1 MNVTALYFSPTG
13 GSKRSALSLAAALAP
28 EGFAE
33 LDITCGA
40 VAGDFGPGDVVVFS
54 VPCYN
59 GRVPEVAAGRLE
71 QVHGHRTPCIIS
83 ITYGNR
89 DYDDSLLELQD
100 IVQRQGFIV
109 QGAAALV
116 GQHTF
121 GEIQVGR
128 PDAGDAAENRRFVQQ
143 LLAARQGDLA
153 SPVALAIKGQ
163 RPYRGEGRGV
173 GFVPLTS
180 GACTDCGL
188 CASLCPVQAI
198 AADHRSIDGRHALPF
213 LLPLHPQLSCGGQ
226 AHGCGK
232 LPRFRAGFQPAPE
245 GSAGERIHL
254 LEEARKRADAER
266 GGRPPLFFYR
276 GQPPTFLQGGR
287 DSSGRGQ

>member
-40 VAGDFGPGDVVVFS
+40 AAGDFGPGDVVVFS

-71 QVHGHRTPCIIS
+71 QVHYHRTPCIIS

-121 GEIQVGR
+121 GEIQVGASR
-128 PDAGDAAENRRFVQQ
+128 CRGCRREPPLRAAAAGSQAGRSC
-143 LLAARQGDLA
+143 LARGAGNQ
-153 SPVALAIKGQ
+153 GQ
-163 RPYRGEGRGV
+163 RPYRE
-173 GFVPLTS
+173 
-180 GACTDCGL
+180 
-188 CASLCPVQAI
+188 
-198 AADHRSIDGRHALPF
+198 
-213 LLPLHPQLSCGGQ
+213 
-226 AHGCGK
+226 
-232 LPRFRAGFQPAPE
+232 RAGAWA
-245 GSAGERIHL
+245 SCR
-254 LEEARKRADAER
+254 
-266 GGRPPLFFYR
+266 
-276 GQPPTFLQGGR
+276 
-287 DSSGRGQ
+287 

>member
-40 VAGDFGPGDVVVFS
+40 AAGDFGPGDVVVFS

-59 GRVPEVAAGRLE
+59 GRVLEVAAGRLE

-116 GQHTF
+116 GQQ
-121 GEIQVGR
+121 EIQVGR

-143 LLAARQGDLA
+143 LLQPGR
-153 SPVALAIKGQ
+153 AILPPPW
-163 RPYRGEGRGV
+163 RWPSRGSVRTGE
-173 GFVPLTS
+173 
-180 GACTDCGL
+180 
-188 CASLCPVQAI
+188 
-198 AADHRSIDGRHALPF
+198 
-213 LLPLHPQLSCGGQ
+213 
-226 AHGCGK
+226 
-232 LPRFRAGFQPAPE
+232 RAGAWA
-245 GSAGERIHL
+245 SCR
-254 LEEARKRADAER
+254 
-266 GGRPPLFFYR
+266 
-276 GQPPTFLQGGR
+276 
-287 DSSGRGQ
+287 

>member
-180 GACTDCGL
+180 EGL
-188 CASLCPVQAI
+188 YGLRPVRLPVPCAG
-198 AADHRSIDGRHALPF
+198 HRGRPSQHRRHALPF
-213 LLPLHPQLSCGGQ
+213 LLPLHPQLPCGGQ

-245 GSAGERIHL
+245 GTAGERIHL
-254 LEEARKRADAER
+254 LKEARKRADAER

>member
-40 VAGDFGPGDVVVFS
+40 VSGDFGPGDVVVFS

-153 SPVALAIKGQ
+153 SPVALAIRGQ

-180 GACTDCGL
+180 EACTDCGL

-198 AADHRSIDGRHALPF
+198 AADHRSIDGTRC
-213 LLPLHPQLSCGGQ
+213 LSC
-226 AHGCGK
+226 
-232 LPRFRAGFQPAPE
+232 FRCIRSCPVGAKHMDVESYLDF
-245 GSAGERIHL
+245 
-254 LEEARKRADAER
+254 ARDFSRRLKARRENEYI
-266 GGRPPLFFYR
+266 F
-276 GQPPTFLQGGR
+276 
-287 DSSGRGQ
+287 

>member
-40 VAGDFGPGDVVVFS
+40 AAGDFGPGDVVVFS
-54 VPCYN
+54 
-59 GRVPEVAAGRLE
+59 
-71 QVHGHRTPCIIS
+71 HRTPCIIS

-180 GACTDCGL
+180 EACTDCGL

-198 AADHRSIDGRHALPF
+198 AADHRSIDGTRC
-213 LLPLHPQLSCGGQ
+213 LSC
-226 AHGCGK
+226 
-232 LPRFRAGFQPAPE
+232 FRCIRSCPAGAKHMDVESYLDF
-245 GSAGERIHL
+245 
-254 LEEARKRADAER
+254 ARDFSRRLKARRENEYI
-266 GGRPPLFFYR
+266 F
-276 GQPPTFLQGGR
+276 
-287 DSSGRGQ
+287 

>member
-40 VAGDFGPGDVVVFS
+40 AAGDFGPGDVVVFS

-71 QVHGHRTPCIIS
+71 QVHGHRTPCIIT

-143 LLAARQGDLA
+143 LLFETLHRKVLAMMTARRWSASHSSTALSRRAA
-153 SPVALAIKGQ
+153 S
-163 RPYRGEGRGV
+163 RGV

-180 GACTDCGL
+180 EACTDCGL
-188 CASLCPVQAI
+188 CASLCPVQASRPTI
-198 AADHRSIDGRHALPF
+198 AASTARAAFPASAASAAALRGPSTWMWKATSISRGI
-213 LLPLHPQLSCGGQ
+213 
-226 AHGCGK
+226 
-232 LPRFRAGFQPAPE
+232 
-245 GSAGERIHL
+245 SAG
-254 LEEARKRADAER
+254 A
-266 GGRPPLFFYR
+266 
-276 GQPPTFLQGGR
+276 
-287 DSSGRGQ
+287 

>member
-40 VAGDFGPGDVVVFS
+40 VAGDFGPGDIVVFS

-100 IVQRQGFIV
+100 IVQRQGFIREPPLRAAAAGSQAGRSCLARGAGH
-109 QGAAALV
+109 QGAASV
-116 GQHTF
+116 PGRGQGRGLRAADLRGLYGLRPVRLPVPCAGHR
-121 GEIQVGR
+121 GR
-128 PDAGDAAENRRFVQQ
+128 PSQ
-143 LLAARQGDLA
+143 
-153 SPVALAIKGQ
+153 
-163 RPYRGEGRGV
+163 
-173 GFVPLTS
+173 
-180 GACTDCGL
+180 
-188 CASLCPVQAI
+188 
-198 AADHRSIDGRHALPF
+198 HRRHALPF
-213 LLPLHPQLSCGGQ
+213 LLPLHPQLPCGGQ

-266 GGRPPLFFYR
+266 GGIPPLFFYR

>member
-153 SPVALAIKGQ
+153 SPVALAIKGHA
-163 RPYRGEGRGV
+163 GR
-173 GFVPLTS
+173 S
-180 GACTDCGL
+180 
-188 CASLCPVQAI
+188 
-198 AADHRSIDGRHALPF
+198 
-213 LLPLHPQLSCGGQ
+213 
-226 AHGCGK
+226 K
-232 LPRFRAGFQPAPE
+232 
-245 GSAGERIHL
+245 
-254 LEEARKRADAER
+254 
-266 GGRPPLFFYR
+266 
-276 GQPPTFLQGGR
+276 
-287 DSSGRGQ
+287 

>member
-109 QGAAALV
+109 QG
-116 GQHTF
+116 
-121 GEIQVGR
+121 
-128 PDAGDAAENRRFVQQ
+128 
-143 LLAARQGDLA
+143 DLA

-180 GACTDCGL
+180 EACTDCGL

-198 AADHRSIDGRHALPF
+198 AADHRSIDGTRC
-213 LLPLHPQLSCGGQ
+213 LSC
-226 AHGCGK
+226 
-232 LPRFRAGFQPAPE
+232 FRCIRSCPAGAKHMDVESYLDF
-245 GSAGERIHL
+245 
-254 LEEARKRADAER
+254 ARDFSRRLKARRENEYI
-266 GGRPPLFFYR
+266 F
-276 GQPPTFLQGGR
+276 
-287 DSSGRGQ
+287 

>member
-1 MNVTALYFSPTG
+1 MAHGRLILLGDAVVTGY
-13 GSKRSALSLAAALAP
+13 AAAKSCKGDIHERHSPVFFSHRRQQALRAQPCRGLAP

-40 VAGDFGPGDVVVFS
+40 AAGDFGPGDVVVFS

-180 GACTDCGL
+180 EACTDCGL

-198 AADHRSIDGRHALPF
+198 AADHRSIDGTRC
-213 LLPLHPQLSCGGQ
+213 LSC
-226 AHGCGK
+226 
-232 LPRFRAGFQPAPE
+232 FRCIRSCPAGAKHMDVESYLDF
-245 GSAGERIHL
+245 
-254 LEEARKRADAER
+254 ARDFSRRLKARRENEYI
-266 GGRPPLFFYR
+266 F
-276 GQPPTFLQGGR
+276 
-287 DSSGRGQ
+287 

>member
-28 EGFAE
+28 EGFGE

-59 GRVPEVAAGRLE
+59 GRVPGVAAGRLE

-109 QGAAALV
+109 
-116 GQHTF
+116 
-121 GEIQVGR
+121 
-128 PDAGDAAENRRFVQQ
+128 
-143 LLAARQGDLA
+143 
-153 SPVALAIKGQ
+153 
-163 RPYRGEGRGV
+163 
-173 GFVPLTS
+173 
-180 GACTDCGL
+180 
-188 CASLCPVQAI
+188 
-198 AADHRSIDGRHALPF
+198 
-213 LLPLHPQLSCGGQ
+213 
-226 AHGCGK
+226 
-232 LPRFRAGFQPAPE
+232 
-245 GSAGERIHL
+245 
-254 LEEARKRADAER
+254 
-266 GGRPPLFFYR
+266 
-276 GQPPTFLQGGR
+276 
-287 DSSGRGQ
+287 

>member
-59 GRVPEVAAGRLE
+59 GRVPGVAAGRLE

-121 GEIQVGR
+121 GEIQVGVPMPGMPPR
-128 PDAGDAAENRRFVQQ
+128 TAASCSSCWPPGR
-143 LLAARQGDLA
+143 
-153 SPVALAIKGQ
+153 AI
-163 RPYRGEGRGV
+163 
-173 GFVPLTS
+173 
-180 GACTDCGL
+180 
-188 CASLCPVQAI
+188 
-198 AADHRSIDGRHALPF
+198 
-213 LLPLHPQLSCGGQ
+213 
-226 AHGCGK
+226 
-232 LPRFRAGFQPAPE
+232 LPRPWRWPSRGSVRTGERAGAWA
-245 GSAGERIHL
+245 SCR
-254 LEEARKRADAER
+254 
-266 GGRPPLFFYR
+266 
-276 GQPPTFLQGGR
+276 
-287 DSSGRGQ
+287 

>member
-89 DYDDSLLELQD
+89 DYDDSLLEYDGHTLSL
-100 IVQRQGFIV
+100 
-109 QGAAALV
+109 AARRLRDMLTEDAA
-116 GQHTF
+116 
-121 GEIQVGR
+121 
-128 PDAGDAAENRRFVQQ
+128 AGDA
-143 LLAARQGDLA
+143 L
-153 SPVALAIKGQ
+153 
-163 RPYRGEGRGV
+163 
-173 GFVPLTS
+173 
-180 GACTDCGL
+180 
-188 CASLCPVQAI
+188 
-198 AADHRSIDGRHALPF
+198 
-213 LLPLHPQLSCGGQ
+213 
-226 AHGCGK
+226 
-232 LPRFRAGFQPAPE
+232 
-245 GSAGERIHL
+245 
-254 LEEARKRADAER
+254 
-266 GGRPPLFFYR
+266 
-276 GQPPTFLQGGR
+276 
-287 DSSGRGQ
+287 

>member
-40 VAGDFGPGDVVVFS
+40 AAGDFGPGDVVVFS

-128 PDAGDAAENRRFVQQ
+128 PDAGDAA
-143 LLAARQGDLA
+143 A
-153 SPVALAIKGQ
+153 SCSSCWQPGRAI
-163 RPYRGEGRGV
+163 
-173 GFVPLTS
+173 
-180 GACTDCGL
+180 
-188 CASLCPVQAI
+188 
-198 AADHRSIDGRHALPF
+198 
-213 LLPLHPQLSCGGQ
+213 
-226 AHGCGK
+226 
-232 LPRFRAGFQPAPE
+232 LPRPWRWPSRGSVRTGERAGAWA
-245 GSAGERIHL
+245 SCR
-254 LEEARKRADAER
+254 
-266 GGRPPLFFYR
+266 
-276 GQPPTFLQGGR
+276 
-287 DSSGRGQ
+287 

>member
-59 GRVPEVAAGRLE
+59 GRVPGVAAGRLE

-180 GACTDCGL
+180 EAF
-188 CASLCPVQAI
+188 
-198 AADHRSIDGRHALPF
+198 RSR
-213 LLPLHPQLSCGGQ
+213 S
-226 AHGCGK
+226 
-232 LPRFRAGFQPAPE
+232 R
-245 GSAGERIHL
+245 S
-254 LEEARKRADAER
+254 
-266 GGRPPLFFYR
+266 
-276 GQPPTFLQGGR
+276 
-287 DSSGRGQ
+287 